1 MGKFRKTTF
10 DLLDIDRA
18 GGSEQKFV
26 DEYITKPQKGHLA
39 EIGITGSGKT
49 NGLLYI
55 HDLLEDYCPNNTTVV
70 FDTGKSG
77 ELLLFAEY
85 SKKPVI
91 LHIPEGLDV
100 TIPAGFQVPIEKRYF
115 HPVPSVWNAVE
126 EGCLNIIAITPF
138 FLKPSIKSKVMAQ
151 LFDELLFRA
160 HRYELPAPMDI
171 FIDEFQDVCPSRGV
185 NLDHLH
191 YSSGISMAMNLF
203 KLRSLDFSLI
213 TAAQAWMD
221 INAAARR
228 SFQWI
233 LARLGGYFGRD
244 KPKISRYNGV
254 FEKLPVDKGV
264 LIFPDQWF
272 PGVWNLPYYGNPS
285 EYPRVYYKGLLKEAK
300 DKDDQ
305 IKELQAATK
314 QMKAELEAVKA
325 RAN

>member
-1 MGKFRKTTF
+1 MGKFRKKNF
-10 DLLDIDRA
+10 ELLDIDRA
-18 GGSEQKFV
+18 DGSEQKFIE
-26 DEYITKPQKGHLA
+26 EYITKPQKGHFA
-39 EIGITGSGKT
+39 EIGMTGSGKT

-55 HDLLEDYCPNNTTVV
+55 HDLLEDYCPDSTSVV

-100 TIPAGFQVPIEKRYF
+100 TIPKDFPVKIRKRYF
-115 HPVPSVWNAVE
+115 HPVPSVWTEVE
-126 EGCLNIIAITPF
+126 EGALNIIAITPF
-138 FLKPSIKSKVMAQ
+138 FLKPPIKSKVMAQ

-185 NLDHLH
+185 ALDHLH

-203 KLRSLDFSLI
+203 KLRSLDYSLI

-221 INAAARR
+221 ISAPARR
-228 SFQWI
+228 SFQWT
-233 LARLGGYFGRD
+233 LARLGAYFDRD
-244 KPKISRYNGV
+244 RPKISRYNGV

-264 LIFPDQWF
+264 MIFPNQWF
-272 PGVWNLPYYGNPS
+272 PGVWTLPYYGNPS
-285 EYPRVYYKGLLKEAK
+285 EYPRVYYKGLLKDAK
-300 DKDDQ
+300 DKDDR
-305 IKELQAATK
+305 IKELEKATK
-314 QMKAELEAVKA
+314 QLKAELEAMKA
-325 RAN
+325 TN